1 MKVNNP
7 IKKFSPII
15 ISLFLIS
22 FMVYIAGCSSAE
34 STTGKLAF
42 KTGDYE
48 KAERELLKGLK
59 IDKNDDEGWY
69 MLGVSQIELKKYD
82 EGTKSLKTSLS
93 ISKSFANEITDYWII
108 KFNEG
113 AKWFKAGI
121 EAEKKHDSV
130 KVIDNYSK
138 ALDYF
143 LAASYVI
150 PDSLQSLKAIG
161 ECYLALGQ
169 REKAMEVYTKIL
181 EKSKNESDAI
191 KVAAILFESGLS
203 AINYSNSLDMEIA
216 KLSSKLEEENL
227 SEDEKDKI
235 ISSMDKLNEKS
246 LNSFKNAAG
255 TFDKIINIEFL
266 PKDNT
271 YYETSAYNYALSNAK
286 IGEKVRQK
294 NPEGQEHKPIFAEVL
309 SVLEPLAESITKDR
323 NLELKIQCYELLG
336 AVDANLGENDKAVN
350 ALKIKDELAKELDK
364 DKQ

>member
-1 MKVNNP
+1 MNNQ
-7 IKKFSPII
+7 IKKYSPII

-22 FMVYIAGCSSAE
+22 FMVYISGCSSAE

-59 IDKNDDEGWY
+59 IDNKDDEGWY

-82 EGTKSLKTSLS
+82 DGAKSLKTSLS
-93 ISKSFANEITDYWII
+93 ISKSYANDISDYWII

-113 AKWFKAGI
+113 AKWFKAGV
-121 EAEKKHDSV
+121 EAEKNHDSV
-130 KVIDNYSK
+130 RIVDNFTK

-169 REKAMEVYTKIL
+169 RDKAMEVYTTIL
-181 EKSKNESDAI
+181 EKSKSESVAI
-191 KVAAILFESGLS
+191 KVAAILFDAGLS
-203 AINYSNSLDMEIA
+203 AINYSNSLDIEIG
-216 KLSSKLEEENL
+216 KLSSKLAEENL
-227 SEDEKDKI
+227 SEDEKNKI
-235 ISSMDKLNEKS
+235 ITSMDVLNEKS

-255 TFDKIINIEFL
+255 TFDKILNIQFL

-271 YYETSAYNYALSNAK
+271 YYETSAYDYALSKAK
-286 IGEKVRQK
+286 IGEKVRMK
-294 NPEGQEHKPIFAEVL
+294 NPEGQEHKPIFAEALV
-309 SVLEPLAESITKDR
+309 VLEPLAESITKDR
-323 NLELKIQCYELLG
+323 NLELKIQCYELLV
-336 AVDANLGENDKAVN
+336 AVYANLGENDKAVN
-350 ALKIKDELAKELDK
+350 ALKIKDELAKELENEK
-364 DKQ
+364 P